1 MARRRRNPS
10 LAERTRAFAATYDV
24 KTPARRSTVAVTAVG
39 VGVTG
44 WLAVRYYIRSR
55 VVEELTTK
63 YHIDRTLLQL
73 RSLSA
78 IGLNV
83 ALPTVEEFA
92 RSLVPLWSPVMPQEA
107 IEDILQYGRQSRY
120 WPAAYRTGSV
130 MAIIEP
136 YLLAG
141 FRDAYYGNKK
151 ASPNQVAATVISGFV
166 SSALSGKR

>member
-1 MARRRRNPS
+1 MARRHNPS
-10 LAERTRAFAATYDV
+10 LVERTRALADTYDV

-44 WLAVRYYIRSR
+44 WLAVRYYIRSQ
-55 VVEELTTK
+55 VVEQLNAK
-63 YHIDRTLLQL
+63 YHYDSTVAQIRLLN
-73 RSLSA
+73 A
-78 IGLNV
+78 VGLN
-83 ALPTVEEFA
+83 AQIPTAAEFA
-92 RSLVPLWSPVMPQEA
+92 KSLVPLWSPVMPQEA
-107 IEDILQYGRQSRY
+107 IEDILKYGRQSRY

-130 MAIIEP
+130 MALVEP

-141 FRDAYYGNKK
+141 FRDAYYGNKH